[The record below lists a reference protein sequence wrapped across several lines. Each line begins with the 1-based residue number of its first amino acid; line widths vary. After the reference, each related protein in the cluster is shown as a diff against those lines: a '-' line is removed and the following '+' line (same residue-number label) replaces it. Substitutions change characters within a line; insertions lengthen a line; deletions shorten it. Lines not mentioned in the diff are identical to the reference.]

1 MDELIK
7 DSDFNINVPYA
18 WKKRKLK
25 EANKALQ
32 ALWRIDQQIEHW
44 IKMPDS
50 NIYKRQML
58 DELIF
63 LRDGKV

>member
-1 MDELIK
+1 MTELIK

-25 EANKALQ
+25 EANEALQ
-32 ALWRIDQQIEHW
+32 ALWRIDLQIEHW
-44 IKMPDS
+44 MKMPDS

-58 DELIF
+58 DELYY

>member
-1 MDELIK
+1 MPELIK

-32 ALWRIDQQIEHW
+32 ALWRIELQIAHW
-44 IKMPDS
+44 MRMPDS
-50 NIYKRQML
+50 NIDVIPNTKTL
-58 DELIF
+58 SFSLTT
-63 LRDGKV
+63 

>member
-1 MDELIK
+1 MPELIK

-32 ALWRIDQQIEHW
+32 ALWRIELQIAHW
-44 IKMPDS
+44 MRMPDS

-58 DELIF
+58 DELHY